1 MKTRQRIFDYICQA
15 TAEWNRIFSIPLLFI
30 ISSKLVTVSCSLF
43 GFIQGLIILNNNY
56 MSMMRWLML
65 STSLLD
71 AVILA
76 IIFTAADMPVN
87 EVETYLTNCS
97 IHIILIILIG
107 SSYKQVTL
115 SICVLGNKT

>member
-87 EVETYLTNCS
+87 EVETYLTYCS
-97 IHIILIILIG
+97 IHNILIILIG

-115 SICVLGNKT
+115 SICDIGNKT